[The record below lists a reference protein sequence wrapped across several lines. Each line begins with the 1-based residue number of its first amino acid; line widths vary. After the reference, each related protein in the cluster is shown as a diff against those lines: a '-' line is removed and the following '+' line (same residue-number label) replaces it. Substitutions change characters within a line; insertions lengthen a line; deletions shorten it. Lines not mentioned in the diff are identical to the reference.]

1 MDWLYFFVIFLQI
14 KKNYAII
21 FLNLFINNLFMTQ
34 ATANKDED
42 LIILW
47 EESSS
52 TNDFNFDFLSSNET
66 QSSSDILDFSS
77 NWEMLTTQNH
87 NQESKTESNFDFVFD
102 FDQSTDISN
111 QTTQDLSITS
121 DEVWDFVFDSNSE
134 ISQNN
139 TETISLDTTIS
150 NIVLDETIQEDNLVF
165 DNITQLKEEVKE
177 SINITEDNSINLV
190 SDEQEVAFIETK
202 TEAIEDI
209 SPVVDIISQ
218 DAKDQAIGLIW
229 DRNDILSETIS
240 RLDQRKEVISW
251 IKSSKQSKITDL
263 KSQIDLLKKQVSNLD
278 TEVKDLEKEEVWID
292 ADIATIEKMKSLSSE
307 TNDRSRKHKLD
318 NIKNT
323 K

>member
-1 MDWLYFFVIFLQI
+1 
-14 KKNYAII
+14 
-21 FLNLFINNLFMTQ
+21 MTQ

-52 TNDFNFDFLSSNET
+52 TNDFNFDFLSSNDIQ
-66 QSSSDILDFSS
+66 QSSDVLDFSS
-77 NWEMLTTQNH
+77 NWEVLTTQNS

-102 FDQSTDISN
+102 FNQSTDTSS
-111 QTTQDLSITS
+111 QSSQDLNITS
-121 DEVWDFVFDSNSE
+121 DEVWDFVFDSTSE
-134 ISQNN
+134 IAENN
-139 TETISLDTTIS
+139 TETISLDSTIS
-150 NIVLDETIQEDNLVF
+150 DIVLGETIQEDNLVF

-190 SDEQEVAFIETK
+190 SDEQEVAFIEPK

-218 DAKDQAIGLIW
+218 DAKDQAIWLIW

-240 RLDQRKEVISW
+240 RLDQRKEVISG

-278 TEVKDLEKEEVWID
+278 SEVKDLEKEEIWID
-292 ADIATIEKMKSLSSE
+292 ADISTIEKMKSLSSE
-307 TNDRSRKHKLD
+307 NNDRSRKHKLD